1 MGRSTIPRRESE
13 SLVSDTE
20 GGVLL
25 QEHLALPI
33 LYPGDVLRKLDRAQN
48 TKTPESKVR
57 VLPT

>member
-1 MGRSTIPRRESE
+1 MISRREFE

-20 GGVLL
+20 KRVWL

-48 TKTPESKVR
+48 TKTPEWKVR